1 MHLIA
6 KTYGRL
12 PSDLLRLTWAEYQF
26 CVAALMAGLDTDGGN
41 GATGPVGTGAVGTGA
56 VSYDWSD
63 LV

>member
-1 MHLIA
+1 MRLMHLVA

-26 CVAALMAGLDTDGGN
+26 CVAALMAGLDTDDGK
-41 GATGPVGTGAVGTGA
+41 GATGP